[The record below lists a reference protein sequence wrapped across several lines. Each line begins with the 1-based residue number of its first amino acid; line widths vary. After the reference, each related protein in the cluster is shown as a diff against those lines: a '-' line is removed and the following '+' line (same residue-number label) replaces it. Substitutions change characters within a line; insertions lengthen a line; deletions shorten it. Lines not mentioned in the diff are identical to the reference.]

1 MLKSELQVAGESGVA
16 ELGKMQT
23 WTKSSRSR
31 SPDLGELTG
40 AAGSAQHGEEAAQRR
55 QRGESLADEGSRD
68 ESCVWCRV
76 ENRLMEAMR
85 SERWEDLEAEHGES
99 KDERARIRD
108 FRCSSLLDLNRGWR
122 GYFC

>member
-55 QRGESLADEGSRD
+55 QRERELGRRGKQRRIVRLVPRGEQADG
-68 ESCVWCRV
+68 
-76 ENRLMEAMR
+76 
-85 SERWEDLEAEHGES
+85 G
-99 KDERARIRD
+99 
-108 FRCSSLLDLNRGWR
+108 
-122 GYFC
+122 GYEI